1 MILLFSALI
10 ILLSLY
16 IFYRRKLFLLSPLDF
31 FVIYFTI
38 VIILTTIYHFY
49 CPTSFKFNFFEFDL
63 ISNKKFNKT
72 MLVFLKMMFFFLIGV
87 FLFYNLSKESRKI
100 SRNSISLF
108 SERKY
113 PFKYKAMQ
121 IAVILLLFFSVALV
135 FMDYGFEIFRRSK
148 YIPKDSSYLKTIYQ
162 NMFLVISILSGVI
175 FKKHKITSLLSIIIS
190 LILALSIGSRYAT
203 IYLLSFGIVYAF
215 LSSKNTRKKFLF
227 FFIPFSFLFFGYN
240 VSLRSEASG
249 HGLLPYLSVTMEK
262 PYIIYKYSFEN
273 LYYTFVFGFYA
284 TADTLVVYKKAT
296 IENLI
301 TCLSPLPG
309 SMTRWYMI
317 AKNFRSNLYAPFTS
331 IGELGRFPNFSIV
344 YYIFLG
350 YYFTFI
356 DTFIKKQIL
365 QKKYL
370 LAIPQFLFLV
380 LFVILSFEYNLR
392 SSNRFIYY
400 SIILYVACVFFSK
413 LKFTS
418 QKK

>member
-1 MILLFSALI
+1 MILLFSVLI
-10 ILLSLY
+10 ILLILN
-16 IFYRRKLFLLSPLDF
+16 IFYRRKLFLFSPLDF
-31 FVIYFTI
+31 FVIYFVV
-38 VIILTTIYHFY
+38 VILMTTIYHYY
-49 CPTSFKFNFFEFDL
+49 CPTYLKFNFFEFDL
-63 ISNKKFNKT
+63 ISNKRFKKT
-72 MLVFLKMMFFFLIGV
+72 MLVFLKMMFFFLVGV
-87 FLFYNLSKESRKI
+87 FLYYNQSKESRKI

-108 SERKY
+108 SDRKY
-113 PFKYKAMQ
+113 PFNFKAIQ
-121 IAVILLLFFSVALV
+121 IATILLLSFSVALV

-162 NMFLVISILSGVI
+162 NLFLVVSILSGVLY
-175 FKKHKITSLLSIIIS
+175 KKNKTTSLISLLIS

-203 IYLLSFGIVYAF
+203 LYLLSFGTAYAF
-215 LSSKNTRKKFLF
+215 LCSKNTRKKYLLV
-227 FFIPFSFLFFGYN
+227 FIPFLFLFFGYN

-262 PYIIYKYSFEN
+262 PSIIYKYSFKN
-273 LYYTFVFGFYA
+273 LYYTFVFGFFA
-284 TADTLVVYKKAT
+284 TADTLAVYKNAT

-331 IGELGRFPNFSIV
+331 IGELGRFPNFNIV
-344 YYIFLG
+344 YYTFLG
-350 YYFTFI
+350 FYFAFI

-370 LAIPQFLFLV
+370 LAIIQFLFLV
-380 LFVILSFEYNLR
+380 LFIILSFEYNLR

-400 SIILYVACVFFSK
+400 SIFLYVACVFFSK
-413 LKFTS
+413 LKFTL